1 MCVFLCYVCF
11 LPNTFLK
18 NLSTFLA
25 KWMVSTV
32 SLSLRMKSS
41 PVQDGNQNKERVND
55 RVWSHKSLIRN
66 LRLTHRIGH
75 KFTKAREFIGLHP
88 EGPWLGKGGGVGVSQ
103 GGCLSYLISILNP
116 LQNAAARPNWRL
128 APSCNYLVSSK
139 VFMSVC
145 ANKCI

>member
-1 MCVFLCYVCF
+1 MCVCCLL
-11 LPNTFLK
+11 LPSTFLK
-18 NLSTFLA
+18 NLCISCPVDGF
-25 KWMVSTV
+25 SP
-32 SLSLRMKSS
+32 KSVRTWGS
-41 PVQDGNQNKERVND
+41 PTQDRSQNKEKVKD
-55 RVWSHKSLIRN
+55 HVWSHKSLIRIS
-66 LRLTHRIGH
+66 RITHRIGH

-88 EGPWLGKGGGVGVSQ
+88 EGPRLGKGGGVSQ

-116 LQNAAARPNWRL
+116 LQNTAAQPNWRL